1 MPNDQVEYIQTVQ
14 QEVSRQGK
22 SIHFTLPINIHHD
35 FFVFP
40 KNLLILDDLE
50 SKLSK
55 WKDMS
60 MYNMEM
66 YWCYQMLYR
75 DWRGDIPHAGEVDD
89 FTEEDFLTS

>member
-14 QEVSRQGK
+14 QEVFRQGK
-22 SIHFTLPINIHHD
+22 SILFTPPINIHHN
-35 FFVFP
+35 FIVLP
-40 KNLLILDDLE
+40 EKSLILDDLE